1 MANLANP
8 TADAALKEAL
18 ASHRTGQL
26 AAAERAYR
34 SVITSDPRHP
44 MANHNLG
51 VLMVQSGRAK
61 EGLRYLKAAIDANS
75 REALFYF
82 SMAKGLLAAG
92 DPATASVVLSDAAQL
107 GLTDQRFAGLRTEV
121 RQAAVD
127 MFRRAVAANP
137 RDALAMSN
145 LGTALLD

>member
-8 TADAALKEAL
+8 TADAALKDAL
-18 ASHRTGQL
+18 ASHRAGQL
-26 AAAERAYR
+26 SAAERAYR
-34 SVITSDPRHP
+34 AVITADPRHP

-61 EGLRYLKAAIDANS
+61 EGLRYLKAAIDANAG
-75 REALFYF
+75 EALFYF

-92 DPATASVVLSDAAQL
+92 DPATASAVISDAGRS
-107 GLTDQRFAGLRTEV
+107 GLADQRFAGLKNEV

-127 MFRRAVAANP
+127 MYRRAVTANP
-137 RDALAMSN
+137 RDA
-145 LGTALLD
+145 